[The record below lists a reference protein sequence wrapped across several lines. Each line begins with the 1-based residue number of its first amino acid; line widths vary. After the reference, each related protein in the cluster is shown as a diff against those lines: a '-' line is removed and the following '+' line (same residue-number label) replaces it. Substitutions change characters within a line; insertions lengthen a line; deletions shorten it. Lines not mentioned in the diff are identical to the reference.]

1 MNRKA
6 FTLIELMVAVVV
18 IAILMSIVFRLSGT
32 GSDSQRRNLT
42 ASRLQRL
49 ENCLSGYYAAFGSYP
64 PVPAQRFKPNFRLKV
79 DNYGVQDPNEEATDF
94 SWRNVEAA
102 CRAQPVGTLF
112 PFQKDMHEYVVNIA
126 KLLQKKANSGEKRWA
141 DFDKEA
147 LKAGFDDGTMNLN
160 ATRTSKDTVF
170 EFGLMSFLLPR
181 YYFMLGCDSQLITG
195 RWNDETEENEWT
207 KYNEL
212 PTDPEDGSELDGW
225 EDFQS
230 WGFDTDGK
238 AKVTNAKWK
247 YAMIP
252 SQAVCARW
260 MPNLEGSCRALTG
273 QKFFGISIGDGA
285 ASALSAENPGVAGM
299 IRYPNPNSP
308 GTNGYILNS
317 ITILDG
323 WGNEFYY
330 YSAPPYQNYT
340 LWSAG
345 PNGKTFC
352 PWVPLNSLNRDEA
365 TKAGNWMADD
375 IIQMG
380 N

>member
-1 MNRKA
+1 MKRKA

-32 GSDSQRRNLT
+32 GSDSQKRNLT

-64 PVPAQRFKPNFRLKV
+64 PVPTQRSSRNFRLKV
-79 DNYGVQDPNEEATDF
+79 NSYGVQDPDKENQNELNWD
-94 SWRNVEAA
+94 SVEAA
-102 CRAQPVGTLF
+102 CRAQSVATRF
-112 PFQKDMHEYVVNIA
+112 PFRKDMNDWVMNIS
-126 KLLQKKANSGEKRWA
+126 KQLQKKANSGEKRWK
-141 DFDKEA
+141 DFDSDA
-147 LKAGFDDGTMNLN
+147 LRAGFDNG
-160 ATRTSKDTVF
+160 SKNKNDTVSSEDTVF

-181 YYFMLGCDSQLITG
+181 YQFMLGCESEYLT
-195 RWNDETEENEWT
+195 RAEWIDN
-207 KYNEL
+207 NEL
-212 PTDPEDGSELDGW
+212 PSDPENGSTLNGW
-225 EDFQS
+225 DDVRD
-230 WGFDTDGK
+230 WGFDEKTGK
-238 AKVTNAKWK
+238 AKSTNDQWK
-247 YAMIP
+247 FAMVP

-260 MPNLEGSCRALTG
+260 MPNLEGSCRVLTG
-273 QKFFGISIGDGA
+273 QKFFGISIGDGS

-299 IRYPNPNSP
+299 IRYPHPVDRP
-308 GTNGYILNS
+308 GVNGYVLNS

-352 PWVPLNSLNRDEA
+352 PWVPLDTLSSDEA
-365 TKAGNWMADD
+365 AKAGNWMADD

-380 N
+380 Y

>member
-1 MNRKA
+1 MKRKA

-32 GSDSQRRNLT
+32 GSDTQKRNVT

-64 PVPAQRFKPNFRLKV
+64 QVPMQRNSRDFRLHV
-79 DNYGVQDPNEEATDF
+79 DEYGVQDQNQTD
-94 SWRNVEAA
+94 SALRWENVQAA

-112 PFQKDMHEYVVNIA
+112 PFRKDMHEFVKNIA
-126 KLLQKKANSGEKRWA
+126 KQLEKKASSNEER
-141 DFDKEA
+141 
-147 LKAGFDDGTMNLN
+147 LKKFKKPQLIVGFDDGSNENGEVKGAVL
-160 ATRTSKDTVF
+160 ASSDTIF

-181 YYFMLGCDSQLITG
+181 YYFMLGCNSVFLTRSDWIDN
-195 RWNDETEENEWT
+195 ND
-207 KYNEL
+207 L
-212 PTDPEDGSELDGW
+212 PSDPKNGLSIKDWDTFR
-225 EDFQS
+225 D

-238 AKVTNAKWK
+238 MKDSSGDQWK
-247 YAMIP
+247 YAMVP
-252 SQAVCARW
+252 SQSVCARW
-260 MPNLEGSCRALTG
+260 MPNLEGSCRVLTA
-273 QKFFGISIGDGA
+273 QKFFGISISDGSP
-285 ASALSAENPGVAGM
+285 SAFNAENPGVADM
-299 IRYPNPNSP
+299 IRYPDPKNP
-308 GTNGYILNS
+308 GKNGYVLNS

-340 LWSAG
+340 IWSAG
-345 PNGKTFC
+345 PNGMTFC
-352 PWVPLNSLNRDEA
+352 PWVPLNTLNSDEA

-380 N
+380 H